1 MLRTNER
8 LAKFISYK
16 MIKGLYSNYVNNCVI
31 IHLNITQ
38 CIHTCIQCI
47 CNNNINCMP

>member
-16 MIKGLYSNYVNNCVI
+16 LYSNYVNNCVI
-31 IHLNITQ
+31 IHLNITY
-38 CIHTCIQCI
+38 
-47 CNNNINCMP
+47 MYKVYM